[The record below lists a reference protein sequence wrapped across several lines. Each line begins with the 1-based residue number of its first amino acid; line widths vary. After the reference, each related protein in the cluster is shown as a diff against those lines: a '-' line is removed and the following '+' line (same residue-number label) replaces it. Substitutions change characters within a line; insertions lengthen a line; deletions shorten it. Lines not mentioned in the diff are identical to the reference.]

1 MEIIF
6 VFLQNVYGL
15 KFFAFLSFEVFVFV
29 FVFLN
34 LPSDVF
40 TFASPPFYYY
50 ALFALKLP
58 LRYEAKI
65 FACCFGNFL
74 WLFRL
79 APHHC

>member
-29 FVFLN
+29 FVLN

-50 ALFALKLP
+50 ALFAL
-58 LRYEAKI
+58 
-65 FACCFGNFL
+65 
-74 WLFRL
+74 
-79 APHHC
+79 